1 MAASPAQTGPA
12 KPASAGVDLGA
23 FLAGSGGV
31 GLILILSVA
40 ARLMTHDVIA
50 DGPYDSY
57 VRSVAIAAVSAIIVA
72 ALLAWQFTPAYV
84 WAAAGLILTL
94 LPGDAWH
101 YARLWSVA
109 EFAQEEVVF
118 EEAFDAA
125 TLDPARWERELGPG
139 ATLAVANGTVRVQT
153 PAGSIGWI
161 EPLLDLE
168 KPTPRPWHPAALRE
182 RQPDYTITWETRF
195 RLANQFYI
203 LIEAL
208 NRDGRLLLLQARPGD
223 WHLTHPTTDGPGPAV
238 GAEIR
243 DPAPSAGEWHQLT
256 LKFGPSGTSLA
267 IDGREVWSG
276 IPLEFLKRVRFGET
290 RSDDLH
296 GGEMEVRGVRISR
309 IVTPDPAVLA
319 AADQAPKE

>member
-1 MAASPAQTGPA
+1 MAASPAQTEPA

-94 LPGDAWH
+94 LPGDTWH
-101 YARLWSVA
+101 YARLWSVGQ
-109 EFAQEEVVF
+109 FAQEEVVF
-118 EEAFDAA
+118 ESTFSGAA
-125 TLDPARWERELGPG
+125 LDPARWESDLGPG
-139 ATLAVANGTVRVQT
+139 ATLAVADGTVRVQT
-153 PAGSIGWI
+153 PAGAIGWL
-161 EPLLDLE
+161 EPRFDLE
-168 KPTPRPWHPAALRE
+168 PPIPRPWHPAALRE

-195 RLANQFYI
+195 KLAGQFYI

-223 WHLTHPTTDGPGPAV
+223 WHLTHPTAEGPGPAV
-238 GAEIR
+238 GFEIR
-243 DPAPSAGEWHQLT
+243 DPVPSPSEWHQLT

-290 RSDDLH
+290 RSDELH
-296 GGEMEVRGVRISR
+296 GGEMEVRRVRISR
-309 IVTPDPAVLA
+309 TINPDPEIVGA
-319 AADQAPKE
+319 AN

>member
-1 MAASPAQTGPA
+1 MAASPAQTEPA

-40 ARLMTHDVIA
+40 ARLMTHDMIA
-50 DGPYDSY
+50 DGPYDTY

-72 ALLAWQFTPAYV
+72 VLLAWQFTPAYV

-118 EEAFDAA
+118 EETFDAA
-125 TLDPARWERELGPG
+125 TLDPTRWERELGSG
-139 ATLAVANGTVRVQT
+139 ATLAVADGALRVQA

-161 EPLLDLE
+161 EPLFELE
-168 KPTPRPWHPAALRE
+168 RPPRPWHPAALRE

-195 RLANQFYI
+195 KLAGQFYI

-223 WHLTHPTTDGPGPAV
+223 WHLTHPMTDGPDIGT
-238 GAEIR
+238 EIR
-243 DPAPSAGEWHQLT
+243 DPAPTPSEWHQLI

-267 IDGREVWSG
+267 IDGREVWKG

-309 IVTPDPAVLA
+309 IVKPDPEIVGA
-319 AADQAPKE
+319 EN

>member
-1 MAASPAQTGPA
+1 MAASPAQTEPT

-31 GLILILSVA
+31 GLLLLVSVA
-40 ARLMTHDVIA
+40 ARLMTYNVIA
-50 DGPYDSY
+50 DGSHESY
-57 VRSVAIAAVSAIIVA
+57 IRSVAIAAVSAIIVA

-101 YARLWSVA
+101 YARLWSA
-109 EFAQEEVVF
+109 AQFAQEEIVF
-118 EEAFDAA
+118 ESTLAGAA
-125 TLDPARWERELGPG
+125 LDPARWESELGPG
-139 ATLAVANGTVRVQT
+139 ATISVADGSVRVET
-153 PAGSIGWI
+153 PAGSIGWL
-161 EPLLDLE
+161 EPLFELE
-168 KPTPRPWHPAALRE
+168 RPIPRPWHPAALRE
-182 RQPDYTITWETRF
+182 QQPDYTIAWETRF
-195 RLANQFYI
+195 RLTGQFYI

-223 WHLTHPTTDGPGPAV
+223 WHLTHPTADGQAV
-238 GAEIR
+238 GTEIR
-243 DPAPSAGEWHQLT
+243 DPAPTPSEWHQLT

-276 IPLEFLKRVRFGET
+276 IPLEFLKRLRFGET

-296 GGEMEVRGVRISR
+296 GGEMEVRRVRISR
-309 IVTPDPAVLA
+309 VIHPDPEIVA
-319 AADQAPKE
+319 AENEAA

>member
-1 MAASPAQTGPA
+1 MATSPAQTEPA
-12 KPASAGVDLGA
+12 EPASAGVDLGA

-31 GLILILSVA
+31 GLLLIVSVA
-40 ARLMTHDVIA
+40 ARLMTYNPVA
-50 DGPYDSY
+50 DGSHDIY

-101 YARLWSVA
+101 YARLWSVGQ
-109 EFAQEEVVF
+109 FAQEEVVF
-118 EEAFDAA
+118 ESTFAGTA
-125 TLDPARWERELGPG
+125 LDPVRWEHELGSG
-139 ATLAVANGTVRVQT
+139 TALAVADGAVRVET
-153 PAGSIGWI
+153 PAGSVGWL
-161 EPLLDLE
+161 EPRFE
-168 KPTPRPWHPAALRE
+168 VERPPPRPWHPAALRE
-182 RQPDYTITWETRF
+182 RQPDYTIAWETRF
-195 RLANQFYI
+195 RLAGQFYI

-223 WHLTHPTTDGPGPAV
+223 WHLTHPTADGQTV
-238 GAEIR
+238 GTEFP
-243 DPAPSAGEWHQLT
+243 DPAPTPSEWHQIT

-296 GGEMEVRGVRISR
+296 GGEMEIRRVQISW
-309 IVTPDPAVLA
+309 IINPDPELVA
-319 AADQAPKE
+319 AEDRASKE